1 MRLTEVPTMTETTPA
16 SSQPSEESLGALVA
30 TASRDLSA
38 LVKGEIELAKVE
50 IASEV
55 KKGVAGGAMFA
66 TAGFLCVLALILLL
80 ISAAYGLVAAGL
92 DPAIAF
98 LIVAGVLI
106 LLAVVLALVGKRA
119 VGSVG
124 APERT
129 IRTTKDTAA
138 FLKSPRSGDA
148 PSPSS

>member
-1 MRLTEVPTMTETTPA
+1 MTDTTPA
-16 SSQPSEESLGALVA
+16 GNQQGDESLGALFA

-38 LVKGEIELAKVE
+38 LVKSEIELAKVE
-50 IASEV
+50 IAVEV

-92 DPAIAF
+92 DASIAF
-98 LIVAGVLI
+98 LIVAGVLV
-106 LLAVVLALVGKRA
+106 LLAGGLVLVGKRA

-124 APERT
+124 PPKRT

-148 PSPSS
+148 TSPSS

>member
-1 MRLTEVPTMTETTPA
+1 MTETTPA
-16 SSQPSEESLGALVA
+16 GSQQSDESLGALFA

-38 LVKGEIELAKVE
+38 LVKSEIELAKTE
-50 IASEV
+50 IAGEV

-66 TAGFLCVLALILLL
+66 AAGFLCLLAVILLL

-92 DPAIAF
+92 DPSIAF
-98 LIVAGVLI
+98 LIVAGVLV

-119 VGSVG
+119 VGSLG
-124 APERT
+124 PPKRT